1 MVVKSLIFV
10 IIVNLAIAETVWYGG
25 ELFLDGQDARNAGM
39 GGYSV
44 SLAGGRNPALLFRAQ
59 ESSVHF
65 SHKDKFAGL
74 SNISSISYLYH
85 GMIQG
90 KESPIYF
97 NLVNRSVNNISDTRS
112 AWLDNGYSEPKIGE
126 INYYKIKNISQN
138 ELGMKVSFMHK
149 YDAIAIGISIKPTY
163 VHLADYSAWGI
174 SNDIGAIIQLFEKKL
189 DLSLRVEDILS
200 INKWSTGR
208 SETTIP
214 LITVGGQIQLASIL
228 LGIEMGSNMMKKT
241 PLYYHAGFEFHQ
253 QNEMVIFRGG
263 ISHNNQFSVGIG
275 LNLKM
280 IHIDYAYLVPHP
292 STPFDASQIISVG
305 IFLEKLN
312 WIKGEITP

>member
-1 MVVKSLIFV
+1 M
-10 IIVNLAIAETVWYGG
+10 
-25 ELFLDGQDARNAGM
+25 D
-39 GGYSV
+39 
-44 SLAGGRNPALLFRAQ
+44 
-59 ESSVHF
+59 
-65 SHKDKFAGL
+65 
-74 SNISSISYLYH
+74 
-85 GMIQG
+85 
-90 KESPIYF
+90 
-97 NLVNRSVNNISDTRS
+97 
-112 AWLDNGYSEPKIGE
+112 
-126 INYYKIKNISQN
+126 YYKIKNISQN

-208 SETTIP
+208 SEATIP

-263 ISHNNQFSVGIG
+263 ISHNNQFSMGIG

-292 STPFDASQIISVG
+292 STPFEASQIVSVG

>member
-10 IIVNLAIAETVWYGG
+10 IIAYLVMAENVRFGG
-25 ELFLDGQDARNAGM
+25 ELFLDVQDARNEGM

-44 SLAGGRNPALLFRAQ
+44 SLTGGRNPALLFQAQ

-90 KESPIYF
+90 TESPIYF
-97 NLVNRSVNNISDTRS
+97 NLLNRSVNNISDTRS
-112 AWLDNGYSEPKIGE
+112 AWLDNGHSEPEIGE
-126 INYYKIKNISQN
+126 IDYYKIKNISQN
-138 ELGMKVSFMHK
+138 ELGMKMSFMHK
-149 YDAIAIGISIKPTY
+149 YEAIAIGISIKPTY

-200 INKWSTGR
+200 MNKWSTGR
-208 SETTIP
+208 NETATP

-228 LGIEMGSNMMKKT
+228 LGIEMGSNMMKQA

-263 ISHNNQFSVGIG
+263 VSHNNQFSVGIG
-275 LNLKM
+275 LNFKM
-280 IHIDYAYLVPHP
+280 IHIDYAYLVPQS
-292 STPFDASQIISVG
+292 STPFEASQIVSVG

>member
-1 MVVKSLIFV
+1 M
-10 IIVNLAIAETVWYGG
+10 AETVRYGG

-44 SLAGGRNPALLFRAQ
+44 SLTGGRNPALLFQAQ

-65 SHKDKFAGL
+65 SHKDKFGGL

-90 KESPIYF
+90 KQSPIYF

-112 AWLDNGYSEPKIGE
+112 AWLDNGYSEPEIGE
-126 INYYKIKNISQN
+126 IDYYKINNISQN

-189 DLSLRVEDILS
+189 DLSLRVEDIFS

-208 SETTIP
+208 SEATSP
-214 LITVGGQIQLASIL
+214 LITVGGQIRLASIL
-228 LGIEMGSNMMKKT
+228 LGIEMGSNMIRET
-241 PLYYHAGFEFHQ
+241 PFYYHAGFEFHK

-263 ISHNNQFSVGIG
+263 ISHNNQFSMGIG
-275 LNLKM
+275 LNFKM
-280 IHIDYAYLVPHP
+280 IHIDYAYLLPHP
-292 STPFDASQIISVG
+292 STPFEVSQIVSVG